1 MSTNASNNNLCLID
15 ARFNYTYDRPFDS
28 LQKQKLTQDLREY
41 LLKHEKVFRDVDWIK
56 DSRSYNIPINA
67 KLFGRPC
74 CKTLADNPTFNYNV
88 CDTLNRINKQL
99 SKPFTK
105 SLTKY
110 IQNSLIKEE
119 EKPEPVNQQNIDDSA
134 MNSSN
139 VDNSMDDENNILMRK
154 SDEQHFTY
162 KNSNEITTY
171 DLTPCK
177 TITYDQLCSL
187 CKNVART
194 ELIVTVAKDE
204 NVLFAE
210 NREKQ
215 RLRRELKKYLKNNEI
230 STKINTNIDELSVIQ
245 LQQALDDAK
254 EIYETIKVTDLIT
267 KGINLFE
274 LGCNYVFPNGI
285 KIPKKNKVIKLNG
298 VGESINKLLF
308 DRNSPLNIAYNNI
321 IEKYDFHVSD
331 GFLCGISIL
340 QVLASKIN
348 IEDIDDSRRLGD
360 NNKELIENAKD
371 DEDESSTSVE
381 DEEGSEEDDESG
393 SGSEEEETEEDDD

>member
-28 LQKQKLTQDLREY
+28 PQKQKLTQDLREY

-67 KLFGRPC
+67 KLFGKSC

-110 IQNSLIKEE
+110 IENSLVKEE
-119 EKPEPVNQQNIDDSA
+119 EKPEPENQENVDDST
-134 MNSSN
+134 MNQSN
-139 VDNSMDDENNILMRK
+139 FDNSMDDENNILMRK
-154 SDEQHFTY
+154 SDEQQFTY

-331 GFLCGISIL
+331 GFLCGISII

-348 IEDIDDSRRLGD
+348 IEDLDDSRRLD
-360 NNKELIENAKD
+360 DDKKELIED
-371 DEDESSTSVE
+371 ETEEDEDGT
-381 DEEGSEEDDESG
+381 EDDDD
-393 SGSEEEETEEDDD
+393 ETEEDDDNESGDDDESDD

>member
-1 MSTNASNNNLCLID
+1 MSTNAPNNNLCLID

-28 LQKQKLTQDLREY
+28 PQKQKLTQDLREY

-67 KLFGRPC
+67 KLFGKPC

-110 IQNSLIKEE
+110 IENSLIKEE
-119 EKPEPVNQQNIDDSA
+119 EKNIDPNPSQPVEET
-134 MNSSN
+134 SSYQSN

-154 SDEQHFTY
+154 TDEQQFTY

-340 QVLASKIN
+340 QILASKIN
-348 IEDIDDSRRLGD
+348 IEDIGDNQHLGD
-360 NNKELIENAKD
+360 NNKELIEDAD
-371 DEDESSTSVE
+371 SDEDGTES
-381 DEEGSEEDDESG
+381 DEESGDEDGSESGEEESGDDDDES
-393 SGSEEEETEEDDD
+393 DD

>member
-28 LQKQKLTQDLREY
+28 PQKQKLTQDLREY

-110 IQNSLIKEE
+110 IENSLIKEE
-119 EKPEPVNQQNIDDSA
+119 EKPEPVNQQNIEDQT

-139 VDNSMDDENNILMRK
+139 LDNSMDDENNILIRK
-154 SDEQHFTY
+154 SDEQQFTY

-340 QVLASKIN
+340 QILASKIN
-348 IEDIDDSRRLGD
+348 IEEIGSSD
-360 NNKELIENAKD
+360 NKELIENTKE
-371 DEDESSTSVE
+371 DEDEDT
-381 DEEGSEEDDESG
+381 DDESTEED
-393 SGSEEEETEEDDD
+393 GSEEEDESGDEDDDGSESED